1 MFPCNKLVTPTTKE
15 TGNHRIP
22 RTHSQV
28 LFQEARNLVFS
39 SANQMH
45 GGWPQTKRAKPKGGT
60 TTPDKMPNSHPE
72 MSVHILKISDRIKD
86 NISPST
92 LGLFDSVTE
101 EIEGK
106 QVIKVLVSSGL
117 EKPYYIK
124 RNGMSPSGCYKK
136 VGTSTLPMPT
146 AMIDALYSR
155 RIHTTLRNIK
165 SPRQDLEFAQL
176 MIYYQQKRFELNDQF
191 LKSLELYT
199 EDGKCNY
206 VGYLLA
212 DENAV
217 SMKIAK
223 YAGTDKVDLLENDEY
238 GYCSIIQATY
248 SILQRFQ
255 VENTTKAR
263 ITSTVREEKNL
274 VDPVALRE
282 AIINAVVHN
291 DFTREIPPVFEIFSN
306 RIEITSYGGLNLG
319 QTKED
324 FFSCRSVPRNRELM
338 RVFKDLGL
346 VEQLGSG
353 MSRILKAYNRSI
365 FKISDNFI
373 QVVFPIDNTNEG
385 ISQREIEIVKQ
396 IKLNPSITMNEISHH
411 LGVSIATVERDFDGL
426 KKKKIIERRGSV
438 WIVQDQSSK
447 LD

>member
-1 MFPCNKLVTPTTKE
+1 MMLQETNRIEFKSELNDKFEKE
-15 TGNHRIP
+15 IVAFLNNH
-22 RTHSQV
+22 
-28 LFQEARNLVFS
+28 E
-39 SANQMH
+39 
-45 GGWPQTKRAKPKGGT
+45 GGILYIGLDDNGKPVGLK
-60 TTPDKMPNSHPE
+60 DIDSLQ
-72 MSVHILKISDRIKD
+72 LKISDRIKD

-124 RNGMSPSGCYKK
+124 RNGMSPSGCYKR

-199 EDGKCNY
+199 EDGKFNY

-217 SMKIAK
+217 SMKVAK

-238 GYCSIIQATY
+238 GYCSIIKATY

-306 RIEITSYGGLNLG
+306 RIEITSYGGLILG

-373 QVVFPIDNTNEG
+373 QVVFPIDNTTEGITEGINEG

-426 KKKKIIERRGSV
+426 KKKKIIERRGSFKNGV

>member
-1 MFPCNKLVTPTTKE
+1 ML
-15 TGNHRIP
+15 
-22 RTHSQV
+22 
-28 LFQEARNLVFS
+28 
-39 SANQMH
+39 
-45 GGWPQTKRAKPKGGT
+45 
-60 TTPDKMPNSHPE
+60 
-72 MSVHILKISDRIKD
+72 
-86 NISPST
+86 
-92 LGLFDSVTE
+92 
-101 EIEGK
+101 
-106 QVIKVLVSSGL
+106 
-117 EKPYYIK
+117 
-124 RNGMSPSGCYKK
+124 
-136 VGTSTLPMPT
+136 
-146 AMIDALYSR
+146 
-155 RIHTTLRNIK
+155 
-165 SPRQDLEFAQL
+165 
-176 MIYYQQKRFELNDQF
+176 F
-191 LKSLELYT
+191 LKSLELYA
-199 EDGKCNY
+199 EGGKFNY

-217 SMKIAK
+217 SMKVAK

-306 RIEITSYGGLNLG
+306 RIEITSYGGLILG

-385 ISQREIEIVKQ
+385 INEGISQREIEIVKQ

-438 WIVQDQSSK
+438 WIVQDQFSK